1 MRALR
6 NGWMLLLVLGCG
18 GAADDAA
25 DAAPAGDPGAAADN
39 ETTPL
44 PTEQA
49 AAYPPISTRTF
60 TGGSAMITVS
70 GAASI
75 DLEVALNTQASIGDG
90 EATWLQFGVSG
101 SESPHALI
109 TYGQTGEVG
118 VSVGRGKW
126 IVTAGNQPGTAPQC
140 PGKTEVTGTSISGE
154 YTCRGVTS
162 YDASTGKMATADIV
176 VRFNATS

>member
-1 MRALR
+1 MRALT

-18 GAADDAA
+18 GAEDAA
-25 DAAPAGDPGAAADN
+25 DAAPAGDPGAADN
-39 ETTPL
+39 ETTRP

-49 AAYPPISTRTF
+49 AAYPAISTRTF
-60 TGGSAMITVS
+60 TGGSAKITVS

-75 DLEVALNTQASIGDG
+75 DQDVALNTQASIGDG
-90 EATWLQFGVSG
+90 EVTWLQFGVSG

-109 TYGQTGEVG
+109 TFGQTGEVG

-126 IVTAGNQPGTAPQC
+126 IVTAGNQPGTDPQC
-140 PGKTEVTGTSISGE
+140 PGKTEVTGTLVSGE
-154 YTCRGVTS
+154 YTCRGLTS
-162 YDASTGKMATADIV
+162 YDASTGKMATADII